1 MLGQFTK
8 LSQQQKLSPR
18 QIQLMQ
24 LVQLPLTALEERIKE
39 ELEANPALEE
49 SDSGRIEEE
58 EYNTAE
64 PREKETEDND
74 DRYDFEE
81 YVQAYIDDDP
91 GSYQQRQG
99 EDEEAYRPEA
109 VQQQSFF
116 EYLEQQLSSF
126 NFADERERS
135 IARHVIGSLDDDGY
149 LARKISAISDDLLLY
164 HDLDVRN
171 SEIETVLKRIQEL
184 DPVGIGARDLQE
196 CLLIQLQRKIDD
208 EDFQN
213 DAQLADLILAHR
225 IIDEYFEEFS
235 KKHYDKIVDRMEAD
249 EDEVRDALKEIL
261 RLNPKPASGFSSRDG
276 SDRAQ
281 VIVPDFFVF
290 NNDGQLELQLN
301 QRRRP
306 ALQVSVQYEK
316 MLAEYKRK
324 KEANTKRVDPA
335 VQFIREKID
344 AAQWFIDAIQQRE
357 NTLLGVMTVLLEYQ
371 KDFFLT
377 GDEKRLRPM
386 ILKDIAE
393 PLELDI
399 STISRVVNSKY
410 VQTEYGT
417 LLLKFFF
424 SEGMTNEDGEE
435 ISTKEVKN
443 TLREII
449 EAENKRKPLNDTKL
463 QDLLK
468 EKGYAI
474 ARRTVAKYREQ
485 LGMPVARLRKEL

>member
-39 ELEANPALEE
+39 ELESNPALEE
-49 SDSGRIEEE
+49 GSGEARDEVEFTTEPQEKDSD
-58 EYNTAE
+58 
-64 PREKETEDND
+64 DN
-74 DRYDFEE
+74 YDFQE
-81 YVQAYIDDDP
+81 YVQSYIDDDP

-99 EDEEAYRPEA
+99 SDEEFYRPEA

-116 EYLEQQLSSF
+116 EYLEEQLSSF
-126 NFADERERS
+126 DFANERERV
-135 IARHVIGSLDDDGY
+135 IAQQVIGSLNDDGY
-149 LARKISAISDDLLLY
+149 LVRKISAISDDLLLY
-164 HDLDVRN
+164 NDLDVLK
-171 SEIETVLKRIQEL
+171 SEIEAILKRIQDL
-184 DPVGIGARDLQE
+184 DPPGIGARNLRE
-196 CLLIQLQRKIDD
+196 CLLIQLSRKIEE

-225 IIDEYFEEFS
+225 IIDEHFDEFS
-235 KKHYDKIVDRMEAD
+235 KKHYAKIIDKLEAD
-249 EDEVRDALKEIL
+249 EDEIRDALKEIL
-261 RLNPKPASGFSSRDG
+261 RLNPKPASGFSSRGFGDK
-276 SDRAQ
+276 AQ
-281 VIVPDFFVF
+281 VVMPDFFVF
-290 NNDGQLELQLN
+290 NNDSQLELQLN

-306 ALQVSVQYEK
+306 PLQISVQYEK
-316 MLAEYKRK
+316 MLDEYKRK
-324 KEANTKRVDPA
+324 KEANTKKPDPA
-335 VQFIREKID
+335 AQFIREKID
-344 AAQWFIDAIQQRE
+344 SAQWFIDAIKQRE
-357 NTLLGVMTVLLEYQ
+357 NTLMGVMTVLLEYQ

-386 ILKDIAE
+386 ILKDIAD

-417 LLLKFFF
+417 FLLKFFF

-449 EAENKRKPLNDTKL
+449 DAEDKRKPLNDTKL
-463 QDLLK
+463 QVALK

-485 LGMPVARLRKEL
+485 LGLPVARLRKEL